1 MHNLTARTLFL
12 TAKPITIHRS
22 SLNYR
27 FERLNELLGK
37 IPESPAERH
46 YYILSYQFQNS
57 ALEK

>member
-1 MHNLTARTLFL
+1 MNM
-12 TAKPITIHRS
+12 HRS

-46 YYILSYQFQNS
+46 YYILSYQSKFRTES
-57 ALEK
+57 DGGIL